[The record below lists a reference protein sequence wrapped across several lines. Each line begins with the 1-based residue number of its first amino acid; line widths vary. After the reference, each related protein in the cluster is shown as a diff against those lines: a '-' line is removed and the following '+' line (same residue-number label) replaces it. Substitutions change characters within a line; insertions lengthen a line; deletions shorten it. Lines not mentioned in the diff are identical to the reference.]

1 MIKKILIANRGEIA
15 CRIIKTAKKMNIK
28 TVAVY
33 SEADKQADFVKLADE
48 SYLIGPSSPNESY
61 LVIKKII
68 DIAKKSKSDAIHPG
82 YGFLSENYNFVK
94 ALEKEKIK
102 FIGPNKNAI
111 TKMGDK
117 IESKNLATKLKLNVI
132 PGHTEAIKDPK
143 KAIKI
148 AEKIGFPVLLKASAG
163 GGGKGMRIV
172 ENRNEL
178 EVNLKAAQSE
188 ALNSFGDDRVF
199 IEKFITNPRHIEI
212 QILCDKHGNQIHL
225 GERECSIQRRYQKV
239 IEECPSSFVDEKLR
253 NEMAEQA
260 LKLAKEVKY
269 DSAGTVEFV
278 VDGEKNFYFLEMNT
292 RLQVEHPVTELVT
305 GVDLVE
311 QMINCADGK
320 KLNLKQKDIS
330 LKGWSVESRIYA
342 EDPLKDFLPSIGRI
356 IEYHEP
362 QQTSLNEVVRND
374 TGVSSGSDI
383 SIFYD
388 PMIAK
393 LCTWGKTREISINRM
408 ELALDKFLLEGIDH
422 NIPFLSSIIGSQ
434 RFKSGDLT
442 TSFIE
447 DEYPNGFK
455 GLSANENENWIFS
468 SLFLVFHLSEIRK
481 DFYFDEGFSLDW
493 QVQIQNKLNSTV
505 KNTYNF
511 KIKQPSKNNVEFY
524 VKPLPLKEIKGMKKG
539 YIKVDIKKDYSN
551 KLVASYLEMF
561 NDNDGSIMLSN
572 KINYRIKYINPSIE
586 LNYRGVNIEALVLP
600 KHIADLSK
608 YMKPIKIIDKSNLL
622 LCPMPGK
629 LLKVMVEEQEIV
641 EEGQTL
647 CVIEAMK
654 MENTLVAQKNCT
666 IKSINFIEGDT
677 LSVDQ
682 TIMEFIFEK

>member
-15 CRIIKTAKKMNIK
+15 CRIIKTAKKMKIK

-33 SEADKQADFVKLADE
+33 SDADRQADFVKQADE
-48 SYLIGPSSPNESY
+48 SYYIGPSSPSESY

-68 DIAKKSKSDAIHPG
+68 EVAKKSKSDAIHPG

-111 TKMGDK
+111 IKMGDK
-117 IESKNLATKLKLNVI
+117 IESKNLANKLKLNII

-172 ENRNEL
+172 ENRKEL
-178 EVNLKAAQSE
+178 EPNLKAAQGE

-199 IEKFITNPRHIEI
+199 IEKYITNPRHIEI

-239 IEECPSSFVDEKLR
+239 IEECPSPFLDEELR
-253 NEMAEQA
+253 NAMAEQA

-278 VDGEKNFYFLEMNT
+278 VDDQKNFYFLEMNT

-320 KLNLKQKDIS
+320 KLNIRQKDIK
-330 LKGWSVESRIYA
+330 LNGWSIESRIYA

-356 IEYHEP
+356 IEYEEP
-362 QQTSLNEVVRND
+362 TNFNVNEIIRND

-383 SIFYD
+383 SIYYD
-388 PMIAK
+388 PMISK
-393 LCTWGKTREISINRM
+393 LAVHAETRLKSIDLMIN
-408 ELALDKFLLEGIDH
+408 ALQQYYITGVDH
-422 NIPFLSSIIGSQ
+422 NIAFLISTLKNND
-434 RFKSGDLT
+434 FKSGNISTNFIKENYPKGYSSNFGLNKSLMNKFNMAAVYVYSKLNKFKGNNISVSSKKR
-442 TSFIE
+442 SFDYQLKEEKMLEDSYLIRLSDKRNDFVISSNWKNNEKVMCLKIDEELCFVKVNEIKNFNQFSFTIE
-447 DEYPNGFK
+447 DCTLNLT
-455 GLSANENENWIFS
+455 LSSTQIEK
-468 SLFLVFHLSEIRK
+468 LFA
-481 DFYFDEGFSLDW
+481 YM
-493 QVQIQNKLNSTV
+493 
-505 KNTYNF
+505 
-511 KIKQPSKNNVEFY
+511 PA
-524 VKPLPLKEIKGMKKG
+524 
-539 YIKVDIKKDYSN
+539 IKV
-551 KLVASYLEMF
+551 E
-561 NDNDGSIMLSN
+561 
-572 KINYRIKYINPSIE
+572 
-586 LNYRGVNIEALVLP
+586 
-600 KHIADLSK
+600 DLSK
-608 YMKPIKIIDKSNLL
+608 KLIS
-622 LCPMPGK
+622 PMPGLVK
-629 LLKVMVEEQEIV
+629 SISIKK
-641 EEGQTL
+641 GQTIKQGQEL
-647 CVIEAMK
+647 IVIEAMK
-654 MENTLVAQKNCT
+654 MENILKSEKDCIVDDVL
-666 IKSINFIEGDT
+666 IKEGS
-677 LSVDQ
+677 SVSTDEVLI
-682 TIMEFIFEK
+682 TFK

>member
-15 CRIIKTAKKMNIK
+15 CRIIKTAKKMKIK

-33 SEADKQADFVKLADE
+33 SDADRQADFVKQADE
-48 SYLIGPSSPNESY
+48 SYYIGPSSPSESY

-68 DIAKKSKSDAIHPG
+68 EVAKKSKSDAIHPG

-111 TKMGDK
+111 IKMGDK
-117 IESKNLATKLKLNVI
+117 IESKNLANKLKLNII

-172 ENRNEL
+172 ENRKEL
-178 EVNLKAAQSE
+178 EPNLKAAQGE

-199 IEKFITNPRHIEI
+199 IEKYITNPRHIEI

-239 IEECPSSFVDEKLR
+239 IEECPSPFLDEELR
-253 NEMAEQA
+253 NAMAEQA

-278 VDGEKNFYFLEMNT
+278 VDDQKNFYFLEMNT

-320 KLNLKQKDIS
+320 KLNIRQKDIK
-330 LKGWSVESRIYA
+330 LNGWSIESRIYA

-356 IEYHEP
+356 IEYEEP
-362 QQTSLNEVVRND
+362 TNFNVNEIIRND

-383 SIFYD
+383 SIYYD
-388 PMIAK
+388 PMISK
-393 LCTWGKTREISINRM
+393 LAVHAETRLKSIDLMIN
-408 ELALDKFLLEGIDH
+408 ALQQYYITGVDH
-422 NIPFLSSIIGSQ
+422 NIAFLISTLKNND
-434 RFKSGDLT
+434 FKSGNISTNFIKENYPKGYSSNFGLNKSLMHKFNMAAVYMYSKLNKFKGNNLSVSSKKR
-442 TSFIE
+442 SFDYQLKEEKMLEDGYLIRLGDKRNDFVISSSWKNNEKVMCLKIDEELCFVKVNEIKNFNQFSFTIE
-447 DEYPNGFK
+447 DCTLNLT
-455 GLSANENENWIFS
+455 LSSTQIEK
-468 SLFLVFHLSEIRK
+468 LFA
-481 DFYFDEGFSLDW
+481 YM
-493 QVQIQNKLNSTV
+493 
-505 KNTYNF
+505 
-511 KIKQPSKNNVEFY
+511 PA
-524 VKPLPLKEIKGMKKG
+524 
-539 YIKVDIKKDYSN
+539 IKV
-551 KLVASYLEMF
+551 E
-561 NDNDGSIMLSN
+561 
-572 KINYRIKYINPSIE
+572 
-586 LNYRGVNIEALVLP
+586 
-600 KHIADLSK
+600 DLSK
-608 YMKPIKIIDKSNLL
+608 KLIS
-622 LCPMPGK
+622 PMPGLVK
-629 LLKVMVEEQEIV
+629 SISIKKGQPIKQGQELI
-641 EEGQTL
+641 
-647 CVIEAMK
+647 VIEAMK
-654 MENTLVAQKNCT
+654 MENILKSEKDCIVDDVL
-666 IKSINFIEGDT
+666 IKEGS
-677 LSVDQ
+677 SVSTDEVLI
-682 TIMEFIFEK
+682 TFK

>member
-15 CRIIKTAKKMNIK
+15 CRIIRTAKKMNIK

-33 SEADKQADFVKLADE
+33 SDADKQADFVKQADE
-48 SYLIGPSSPNESY
+48 SYFIGPSSPNESY

-68 DIAKKSKSDAIHPG
+68 EIAKKSKSDAIHPG

-102 FIGPNKNAI
+102 FIGPNKYAI

-148 AEKIGFPVLLKASAG
+148 AEKIGYPILLKASAG

-172 ENRNEL
+172 ESSNEL

-199 IEKFITNPRHIEI
+199 IEKYITNPRHIEI

-239 IEECPSSFVDEKLR
+239 IEECPSPFVDEDLR
-253 NEMAEQA
+253 NAMAKQA

-278 VDGEKNFYFLEMNT
+278 VDGNKNFYFLEMNT

-330 LKGWSVESRIYA
+330 LNGWSVESRIYA

-362 QQTSLNEVVRND
+362 QQMLENEIVRND

-383 SIFYD
+383 SIYYD
-388 PMIAK
+388 PMISK
-393 LCTWGKTREISINRM
+393 LAVHSSTRIKAIDSMIN
-408 ELALDKFLLEGIDH
+408 ALQQYYITGVDH
-422 NIPFLSSIIGSQ
+422 NIAFLISTLKNKD
-434 RFKSGDLT
+434 FKSGNISTNFIKENYPKGYNYNHGINKSLINRFQQVAVFIYKKLNTSVDTHKISVISDKSSATFDTEINKASASLSITLNSKNKETHITSKWKINEKIMFINIDNELFFIKINKIHNFNKYSLT
-442 TSFIE
+442 IE
-447 DEYPNGFK
+447 DCSLDLLVTPEKNQ
-455 GLSANENENWIFS
+455 
-468 SLFLVFHLSEIRK
+468 SLF
-481 DFYFDEGFSLDW
+481 DYM
-493 QVQIQNKLNSTV
+493 
-505 KNTYNF
+505 
-511 KIKQPSKNNVEFY
+511 P
-524 VKPLPLKEIKGMKKG
+524 EIK
-539 YIKVDIKKDYSN
+539 
-551 KLVASYLEMF
+551 
-561 NDNDGSIMLSN
+561 
-572 KINYRIKYINPSIE
+572 IE
-586 LNYRGVNIEALVLP
+586 
-600 KHIADLSK
+600 DLSK
-608 YMKPIKIIDKSNLL
+608 KLIS
-622 LCPMPGK
+622 PMPGLIK
-629 LLKVMVEEQEIV
+629 SVAVKK
-641 EEGQTL
+641 GQL
-647 CVIEAMK
+647 VKRGDELVIIEAMK
-654 MENTLVAQKNCT
+654 MENILKSEKDCT
-666 IKSINFIEGDT
+666 IEDVFIEEGSNVSTDEVLMT
-677 LSVDQ
+677 
-682 TIMEFIFEK
+682 FK

>member
-15 CRIIKTAKKMNIK
+15 CRIIRTAKKMNIK

-33 SEADKQADFVKLADE
+33 SDADKQADFVKQADE
-48 SYLIGPSSPNESY
+48 SYFIGPSSPNESY

-68 DIAKKSKSDAIHPG
+68 EIAKKSKSDAIHPG
-82 YGFLSENYNFVK
+82 YGFLSENYIFVK

-102 FIGPNKNAI
+102 FIGPNKYAI

-148 AEKIGFPVLLKASAG
+148 AEKIGYPILLKASAG

-172 ENRNEL
+172 ESSNEL

-199 IEKFITNPRHIEI
+199 IEKYITNPRHIEI

-239 IEECPSSFVDEKLR
+239 IEECPSPFVDEDLR
-253 NEMAEQA
+253 NAMAKQA

-278 VDGEKNFYFLEMNT
+278 VDGNKNFYFLEMNT

-330 LKGWSVESRIYA
+330 LNGWSVESRIYA

-362 QQTSLNEVVRND
+362 QQMLENEIVRND

-383 SIFYD
+383 SIYYD
-388 PMIAK
+388 PMISK
-393 LCTWGKTREISINRM
+393 LAVHSSTRIKAIDSMIN
-408 ELALDKFLLEGIDH
+408 ALQQYYITGVDH
-422 NIPFLSSIIGSQ
+422 NIAFLISTLKNKD
-434 RFKSGDLT
+434 FKSGNISTNFIKENYPKGYNYNHGINKSLINRFQQVAVFIYKKLNTSVDTHKISVISDKSSATFDTEIDKASASLSITLNSKNKETQITSKWKINEKIMFINIDNELFFIKINKIHNFNKYSLT
-442 TSFIE
+442 IE
-447 DEYPNGFK
+447 DCSLDLLVTPEKNQ
-455 GLSANENENWIFS
+455 
-468 SLFLVFHLSEIRK
+468 SLF
-481 DFYFDEGFSLDW
+481 DYM
-493 QVQIQNKLNSTV
+493 
-505 KNTYNF
+505 
-511 KIKQPSKNNVEFY
+511 P
-524 VKPLPLKEIKGMKKG
+524 EIK
-539 YIKVDIKKDYSN
+539 
-551 KLVASYLEMF
+551 
-561 NDNDGSIMLSN
+561 
-572 KINYRIKYINPSIE
+572 IE
-586 LNYRGVNIEALVLP
+586 
-600 KHIADLSK
+600 DLSK
-608 YMKPIKIIDKSNLL
+608 KLIS
-622 LCPMPGK
+622 PMPGLIK
-629 LLKVMVEEQEIV
+629 SVGVKK
-641 EEGQTL
+641 GQL
-647 CVIEAMK
+647 VKRGDELVIIEAMK
-654 MENTLVAQKNCT
+654 MENILKSEKDCT
-666 IKSINFIEGDT
+666 IEDVFIEEGSNVSTDEVLMT
-677 LSVDQ
+677 
-682 TIMEFIFEK
+682 FK

>member
-15 CRIIKTAKKMNIK
+15 CRIIKTAKKMKIK

-33 SEADKQADFVKLADE
+33 SDADRQADFVKQADE
-48 SYLIGPSSPNESY
+48 SYYIGPSSPSESY

-68 DIAKKSKSDAIHPG
+68 DVAKKSKSDAIHPG

-111 TKMGDK
+111 IKMGDK
-117 IESKNLATKLKLNVI
+117 IESKNLANKLKLNII

-172 ENRNEL
+172 ENRKEL
-178 EVNLKAAQSE
+178 EPNLKAAQGE

-199 IEKFITNPRHIEI
+199 IEKYITNPRHIEI

-239 IEECPSSFVDEKLR
+239 IEECPSPFLDEELR
-253 NEMAEQA
+253 NAMAEQA

-278 VDGEKNFYFLEMNT
+278 VDDQKNFYFLEMNT

-320 KLNLKQKDIS
+320 KLNIRQKDIK
-330 LKGWSVESRIYA
+330 LNGWSIESRIYA

-356 IEYHEP
+356 IEYEEP
-362 QQTSLNEVVRND
+362 TNFNVNEIIRND

-383 SIFYD
+383 SIYYD
-388 PMIAK
+388 PMISK
-393 LCTWGKTREISINRM
+393 LAVHAETRLKSIDLMIN
-408 ELALDKFLLEGIDH
+408 ALQQYYITGVDH
-422 NIPFLSSIIGSQ
+422 NIAFLISTLKNND
-434 RFKSGDLT
+434 FKSGNISTNFIKENYPKGYSSNFGLNKSLMNKFNMAAVYVYSKLNKFKGNNISVSSKKRPFDYQLKEEKMLEDSYLIRLGDKRNDFVISSNWKNNEKVMCLKIDEELCFVKVNEIKNFNQF
-442 TSFIE
+442 SFTIE
-447 DEYPNGFK
+447 DCTLNLT
-455 GLSANENENWIFS
+455 LSSTQIEK
-468 SLFLVFHLSEIRK
+468 LFA
-481 DFYFDEGFSLDW
+481 YM
-493 QVQIQNKLNSTV
+493 
-505 KNTYNF
+505 
-511 KIKQPSKNNVEFY
+511 PA
-524 VKPLPLKEIKGMKKG
+524 
-539 YIKVDIKKDYSN
+539 IKV
-551 KLVASYLEMF
+551 E
-561 NDNDGSIMLSN
+561 
-572 KINYRIKYINPSIE
+572 
-586 LNYRGVNIEALVLP
+586 
-600 KHIADLSK
+600 DLSK
-608 YMKPIKIIDKSNLL
+608 KLIS
-622 LCPMPGK
+622 PMPGLVK
-629 LLKVMVEEQEIV
+629 SISIKKGQLIKQGQELI
-641 EEGQTL
+641 
-647 CVIEAMK
+647 VIEAMK
-654 MENTLVAQKNCT
+654 MENILKSEKECIVDDVL
-666 IKSINFIEGDT
+666 IKEGS
-677 LSVDQ
+677 SVSTDEVLI
-682 TIMEFIFEK
+682 TFK

>member
-15 CRIIKTAKKMNIK
+15 CRIIKTAKKMKIK

-33 SEADKQADFVKLADE
+33 SDADRQADFVKQADE
-48 SYLIGPSSPNESY
+48 SYYIGPSSPSESY

-68 DIAKKSKSDAIHPG
+68 EVAKKSKSDAIHPG

-111 TKMGDK
+111 IKMGDK
-117 IESKNLATKLKLNVI
+117 IESKNLANKLKLNII

-172 ENRNEL
+172 ENRKEL
-178 EVNLKAAQSE
+178 EPNLKAAQGE

-199 IEKFITNPRHIEI
+199 IEKYITNPRHIEI

-239 IEECPSSFVDEKLR
+239 IEECPSPFLDEELR
-253 NEMAEQA
+253 NAMAEQA

-278 VDGEKNFYFLEMNT
+278 VDDQKNFYFLEMNT

-320 KLNLKQKDIS
+320 KLNIRQKDIK
-330 LKGWSVESRIYA
+330 LNGWSIESRIYA

-356 IEYHEP
+356 IEYEEP
-362 QQTSLNEVVRND
+362 TNFNVNEIIRND

-383 SIFYD
+383 SIYYD
-388 PMIAK
+388 PMISK
-393 LCTWGKTREISINRM
+393 LAVHAETRLKSIDLMIN
-408 ELALDKFLLEGIDH
+408 ALQQYYITGVDH
-422 NIPFLSSIIGSQ
+422 NIAFLISTLKNND
-434 RFKSGDLT
+434 FKSGNISTNFIKENYPKGYSSNFGLNKSLMNKFNMAAVYVYSKLNKFKGNNISVSSKKR
-442 TSFIE
+442 SFDYQLKEEKMLEDGYLIRLGDKRNDFVISSSWKNNEKVMCLKIDEELCFVKVNEIKNFNQFSFTIE
-447 DEYPNGFK
+447 DCTLNLT
-455 GLSANENENWIFS
+455 LS
-468 SLFLVFHLSEIRK
+468 
-481 DFYFDEGFSLDW
+481 
-493 QVQIQNKLNSTV
+493 ST
-505 KNTYNF
+505 
-511 KIKQPSKNNVEFY
+511 Q
-524 VKPLPLKEIKGMKKG
+524 
-539 YIKVDIKKDYSN
+539 IKKLFAYMPAT
-551 KLVASYLEMF
+551 KVE
-561 NDNDGSIMLSN
+561 
-572 KINYRIKYINPSIE
+572 
-586 LNYRGVNIEALVLP
+586 
-600 KHIADLSK
+600 DLSK
-608 YMKPIKIIDKSNLL
+608 KLIS
-622 LCPMPGK
+622 PMPGLVK
-629 LLKVMVEEQEIV
+629 SISIKKGQLIKQGQELI
-641 EEGQTL
+641 
-647 CVIEAMK
+647 VIEAMK
-654 MENTLVAQKNCT
+654 MENILKSEKECIVDDVL
-666 IKSINFIEGDT
+666 IKEGS
-677 LSVDQ
+677 SVSTDEVLI
-682 TIMEFIFEK
+682 TFK

>member
-15 CRIIKTAKKMNIK
+15 CRIIRTAKKMNIK

-33 SEADKQADFVKLADE
+33 SDADKQADFVKQADE
-48 SYLIGPSSPNESY
+48 SYFIGPSSPNESY

-68 DIAKKSKSDAIHPG
+68 EIAKKSKSDAIHPG

-102 FIGPNKNAI
+102 FIGPNKYAI

-117 IESKNLATKLKLNVI
+117 IESKNLATKLKLNVL
-132 PGHTEAIKDPK
+132 PGHTEAIKHPK

-148 AEKIGFPVLLKASAG
+148 AEKIGYPILLKASAG

-172 ENRNEL
+172 ESSNEL

-199 IEKFITNPRHIEI
+199 IEKYITNPRHIEI

-239 IEECPSSFVDEKLR
+239 IEECPSPFVDEDLR
-253 NEMAEQA
+253 NAMAKQA

-278 VDGEKNFYFLEMNT
+278 VDGNKNFYFLEMNT

-330 LKGWSVESRIYA
+330 LNGWSVESRIYA

-362 QQTSLNEVVRND
+362 QQMLENEIVRND

-383 SIFYD
+383 SIYYD
-388 PMIAK
+388 PMISK
-393 LCTWGKTREISINRM
+393 LAVHSSTRIKAIDSMIN
-408 ELALDKFLLEGIDH
+408 ALQQYYITGVDH
-422 NIPFLSSIIGSQ
+422 NIAFLISTLKNKD
-434 RFKSGDLT
+434 FKSGNISTNFIKENYPKGYNYNHGINKSLINRFQQVAVFIYKKLNTSVDTHKISVISDKSSATFDTEIDKASASLSITLNSKNKETHITSKWKINEKIMFINIDNELFFIKINKIHNFNKYSLT
-442 TSFIE
+442 IE
-447 DEYPNGFK
+447 DCSLDLLVTPEKNQ
-455 GLSANENENWIFS
+455 
-468 SLFLVFHLSEIRK
+468 SLF
-481 DFYFDEGFSLDW
+481 DYM
-493 QVQIQNKLNSTV
+493 
-505 KNTYNF
+505 
-511 KIKQPSKNNVEFY
+511 P
-524 VKPLPLKEIKGMKKG
+524 EIK
-539 YIKVDIKKDYSN
+539 
-551 KLVASYLEMF
+551 
-561 NDNDGSIMLSN
+561 
-572 KINYRIKYINPSIE
+572 IE
-586 LNYRGVNIEALVLP
+586 
-600 KHIADLSK
+600 DLSK
-608 YMKPIKIIDKSNLL
+608 KLIS
-622 LCPMPGK
+622 PMPGLIK
-629 LLKVMVEEQEIV
+629 SVGVKK
-641 EEGQTL
+641 GQL
-647 CVIEAMK
+647 VKRGDELVIIEAMK
-654 MENTLVAQKNCT
+654 MENILKSEKDCT
-666 IKSINFIEGDT
+666 IEDVFIEEGSNVSTDEVLMT
-677 LSVDQ
+677 
-682 TIMEFIFEK
+682 FK

>member
-15 CRIIKTAKKMNIK
+15 CRIIKTANKMNIK

-33 SEADKQADFVKLADE
+33 SEADKHADFVKLADE

-68 DIAKKSKSDAIHPG
+68 EIAKKSKSDAIHPG

-117 IESKNLATKLKLNVI
+117 IESKNLANKLKLNII

-148 AEKIGFPVLLKASAG
+148 SEKIGFPVLLKASAG

-172 ENRNEL
+172 ESRKDL
-178 EVNLKAAQSE
+178 EANLKAAQSE

-199 IEKFITNPRHIEI
+199 IEKYITNPRHIEI

-239 IEECPSSFVDEKLR
+239 IEECPSSFVDKELR
-253 NEMAEQA
+253 EAMAEQA
-260 LKLAKEVKY
+260 LRLAKEVKY

-278 VDGEKNFYFLEMNT
+278 VDNDRNFYFLEMNT

-320 KLNLKQKDIS
+320 KLNLKQKDIN
-330 LKGWSVESRIYA
+330 LNGWSIESRIYA
-342 EDPLKDFLPSIGRI
+342 EDPLKDFLPSIGRL

-362 QQTSLNEVVRND
+362 QQKNKTEIIRND
-374 TGVSSGSDI
+374 TGVSGGSDI

-388 PMIAK
+388 PMISK
-393 LCTWGKTREISINRM
+393 LAVHEKTRTKAIDLMIN
-408 ELALDKFLLEGIDH
+408 ALQQYYITGVDH
-422 NIPFLSSIIGSQ
+422 NIAFLISTLKNKDFRSGSIS
-434 RFKSGDLT
+434 T
-442 TSFIE
+442 NFIKE
-447 DEYPNGFK
+447 NYPKGYYFNY
-455 GLSANENENWIFS
+455 GLSKSLIEKFNYAAIF
-468 SLFLVFHLSEIRK
+468 IYK
-481 DFYFDEGFSLDW
+481 
-493 QVQIQNKLNSTV
+493 KLNINITNLGLSVISKKITSDFEIKSHKLID
-505 KNTYNF
+505 KNLSMVVTH
-511 KIKQPSKNNVEFY
+511 KN
-524 VKPLPLKEIKGMKKG
+524 KEIVLHSLWKINQK
-539 YIKVDIKKDYSN
+539 
-551 KLVASYLEMF
+551 
-561 NDNDGSIMLSN
+561 IMELNIGDEKCFVKIN
-572 KINYRIKYINPSIE
+572 KINNFNQFSITIEDCSLDLIVAPNKNKALFDYMPEIKLE
-586 LNYRGVNIEALVLP
+586 
-600 KHIADLSK
+600 DLSK
-608 YMKPIKIIDKSNLL
+608 KLIS
-622 LCPMPGK
+622 PMPGLIK
-629 LLKVMVEEQEIV
+629 SISIKKGQLIKQGEELVI
-641 EEGQTL
+641 
-647 CVIEAMK
+647 IEAMK
-654 MENTLVAQKNCT
+654 MENILKSEKDCLVEDVL
-666 IKSINFIEGDT
+666 IKEGS
-677 LSVDQ
+677 SVSTDEVLI
-682 TIMEFIFEK
+682 TFK

>member
-15 CRIIKTAKKMNIK
+15 CRIIKTAKKMKIK

-33 SEADKQADFVKLADE
+33 SDADRQADFVKQADE
-48 SYLIGPSSPNESY
+48 SYYIGPSSPSESY

-68 DIAKKSKSDAIHPG
+68 EVAKKSKSDAIHPG

-111 TKMGDK
+111 IKMGDK
-117 IESKNLATKLKLNVI
+117 IESKNLANKLKLNII

-172 ENRNEL
+172 ENRKEL
-178 EVNLKAAQSE
+178 EPNLKAAQGE

-199 IEKFITNPRHIEI
+199 IEKYITNPRHIEI

-239 IEECPSSFVDEKLR
+239 IEECPSPFLDEELR
-253 NEMAEQA
+253 NAMAEQA

-278 VDGEKNFYFLEMNT
+278 VDDQKNFYFLEMNT

-320 KLNLKQKDIS
+320 KLNIRQKDIK
-330 LKGWSVESRIYA
+330 LNGWSIESRIYA

-356 IEYHEP
+356 IEYEEP
-362 QQTSLNEVVRND
+362 TNFNVNEIIRND

-383 SIFYD
+383 SIYYD
-388 PMIAK
+388 PMISK
-393 LCTWGKTREISINRM
+393 LAVHTETRLKSIDLMIN
-408 ELALDKFLLEGIDH
+408 ALQQYYITGVDH
-422 NIPFLSSIIGSQ
+422 NIAFLISTLKNND
-434 RFKSGDLT
+434 FKSGNISTNFIKENYPKGYSSNFGLNKSLMNKFNMAAVYVYSKLNKFKGNNISVSSKKR
-442 TSFIE
+442 SFNYQLKEEKMLENGYLIRLGDKRNDFVISSSWKNNEKVMCLKINEELCFVKVNEIKNFNQFSFTIE
-447 DEYPNGFK
+447 DCTLNLT
-455 GLSANENENWIFS
+455 LSSTQIEK
-468 SLFLVFHLSEIRK
+468 LFA
-481 DFYFDEGFSLDW
+481 YM
-493 QVQIQNKLNSTV
+493 
-505 KNTYNF
+505 
-511 KIKQPSKNNVEFY
+511 PA
-524 VKPLPLKEIKGMKKG
+524 
-539 YIKVDIKKDYSN
+539 IKV
-551 KLVASYLEMF
+551 E
-561 NDNDGSIMLSN
+561 
-572 KINYRIKYINPSIE
+572 
-586 LNYRGVNIEALVLP
+586 
-600 KHIADLSK
+600 DLSK
-608 YMKPIKIIDKSNLL
+608 KLIS
-622 LCPMPGK
+622 PMPGLVK
-629 LLKVMVEEQEIV
+629 SISIKKSQLVKQGQELI
-641 EEGQTL
+641 
-647 CVIEAMK
+647 VIEAMK
-654 MENTLVAQKNCT
+654 MENILKSEKECIVDDVL
-666 IKSINFIEGDT
+666 IKEGS
-677 LSVDQ
+677 SVSTDEVLI
-682 TIMEFIFEK
+682 TFK

>member
-388 PMIAK
+388 PMISK
-393 LCTWGKTREISINRM
+393 LAVHASTRLKAIESMIN
-408 ELALDKFLLEGIDH
+408 ALQQYYITGVDH
-422 NIPFLSSIIGSQ
+422 NIAFLISTLKNKDFKNGNITTNFIKKNYPKGYSHNYGLNKSLINKFHHAAIFIYKKINKKNNSSNFSVISEKTLSNFKVKLDNINGDNALMTLIDKTKEITLSSKWKINQKIMS
-434 RFKSGDLT
+434 LN
-442 TSFIE
+442 IE
-447 DEYPNGFK
+447 DELCFIKVNKIHNFNQY
-455 GLSANENENWIFS
+455 
-468 SLFLVFHLSEIRK
+468 SLTIEDCSLKLVVTP
-481 DFYFDEGFSLDW
+481 D
-493 QVQIQNKLNSTV
+493 
-505 KNTYNF
+505 KNYDLF
-511 KIKQPSKNNVEFY
+511 AYMP
-524 VKPLPLKEIKGMKKG
+524 EIK
-539 YIKVDIKKDYSN
+539 
-551 KLVASYLEMF
+551 LE
-561 NDNDGSIMLSN
+561 
-572 KINYRIKYINPSIE
+572 
-586 LNYRGVNIEALVLP
+586 
-600 KHIADLSK
+600 DLSK
-608 YMKPIKIIDKSNLL
+608 KLIS
-622 LCPMPGK
+622 PMPGLIK
-629 LLKVMVEEQEIV
+629 SVGVKKGQLVKQGEELV
-641 EEGQTL
+641 
-647 CVIEAMK
+647 VIEAMK
-654 MENTLVAQKNCT
+654 MENILKSEKDCT
-666 IKSINFIEGDT
+666 VDDIFIEESS
-677 LSVDQ
+677 SVSTDEVLM
-682 TIMEFIFEK
+682 TFK

>member
-15 CRIIKTAKKMNIK
+15 CRIIKTAKKMKIK

-33 SEADKQADFVKLADE
+33 SDADRQADFVKQADE
-48 SYLIGPSSPNESY
+48 SYYIGPSSPSESY

-68 DIAKKSKSDAIHPG
+68 EVAKKSKSDAIHPG

-111 TKMGDK
+111 IKMGDK
-117 IESKNLATKLKLNVI
+117 IESKNLANKLKLNII

-172 ENRNEL
+172 ENRKEL
-178 EVNLKAAQSE
+178 EPNLKAAQGE

-199 IEKFITNPRHIEI
+199 IEKYITNPRHIEI

-239 IEECPSSFVDEKLR
+239 IEECPSPFLDEELR
-253 NEMAEQA
+253 NAMAEQA

-278 VDGEKNFYFLEMNT
+278 VDDQKNFYFLEMNT

-320 KLNLKQKDIS
+320 KLNIRQKDIK
-330 LKGWSVESRIYA
+330 LNGWSIESRIYA

-356 IEYHEP
+356 IEYEEP
-362 QQTSLNEVVRND
+362 TNFNVNEIIRND

-383 SIFYD
+383 SIYYD
-388 PMIAK
+388 PMISK
-393 LCTWGKTREISINRM
+393 LAVHAETRLKSIDLMIN
-408 ELALDKFLLEGIDH
+408 ALQQYYITGVDH
-422 NIPFLSSIIGSQ
+422 NIAFLISTLKNND
-434 RFKSGDLT
+434 FKSGNISTNFIKENYPKGYSSNFGLNKSLMHKFNMAAVYMYSKLNKFKGNNLSVSSKKG
-442 TSFIE
+442 SFDYQLKEEKMLEDGYLIRLGDKRNDFVISSSWKNNEKVMCLKIDEELCFVKVNEIKNFNQFSFTIE
-447 DEYPNGFK
+447 DCTLNLT
-455 GLSANENENWIFS
+455 LSSTQIEK
-468 SLFLVFHLSEIRK
+468 LFA
-481 DFYFDEGFSLDW
+481 YM
-493 QVQIQNKLNSTV
+493 
-505 KNTYNF
+505 
-511 KIKQPSKNNVEFY
+511 PA
-524 VKPLPLKEIKGMKKG
+524 
-539 YIKVDIKKDYSN
+539 IKV
-551 KLVASYLEMF
+551 E
-561 NDNDGSIMLSN
+561 
-572 KINYRIKYINPSIE
+572 
-586 LNYRGVNIEALVLP
+586 
-600 KHIADLSK
+600 DLSK
-608 YMKPIKIIDKSNLL
+608 KLIS
-622 LCPMPGK
+622 PMPGLVK
-629 LLKVMVEEQEIV
+629 SISIKKGQLIKQGQELI
-641 EEGQTL
+641 
-647 CVIEAMK
+647 VIEAMK
-654 MENTLVAQKNCT
+654 MENILKSEKECIVDDVL
-666 IKSINFIEGDT
+666 IKEGS
-677 LSVDQ
+677 SVSTDEVLI
-682 TIMEFIFEK
+682 TFK

>member
-15 CRIIKTAKKMNIK
+15 CRIIKTANKMNIK

-33 SEADKQADFVKLADE
+33 SEADKHADFVKLADE

-68 DIAKKSKSDAIHPG
+68 EIAKKSKSDAIHPG

-117 IESKNLATKLKLNVI
+117 IESKNLANKLKLNII

-148 AEKIGFPVLLKASAG
+148 SEKIGFPVLLKASAG

-172 ENRNEL
+172 ESRKDL
-178 EVNLKAAQSE
+178 EANLKAAQSE

-199 IEKFITNPRHIEI
+199 IEKYITNPRHIEI

-239 IEECPSSFVDEKLR
+239 IEECPSSFVDKELR
-253 NEMAEQA
+253 EAMAEQA
-260 LKLAKEVKY
+260 LRLAKEVKY

-278 VDGEKNFYFLEMNT
+278 VDNDRNFYFLEMNT

-320 KLNLKQKDIS
+320 KLNLKQKDIN
-330 LKGWSVESRIYA
+330 LNGWSIESRIYA
-342 EDPLKDFLPSIGRI
+342 EDPLKDFLPSIGRL

-362 QQTSLNEVVRND
+362 QQKNKTEIIRND
-374 TGVSSGSDI
+374 TGVSGGSDI

-388 PMIAK
+388 PMISK
-393 LCTWGKTREISINRM
+393 LAVHEKTRTKAIDLMIN
-408 ELALDKFLLEGIDH
+408 ALQQYYITGVDH
-422 NIPFLSSIIGSQ
+422 NIAFLISTLKNKDFRSGSISTNFIKENYPKGYYFNYGLS
-434 RFKSGDLT
+434 KSLIEKFNYAAIFIYKKLNINITNLDLSVISKKT
-442 TSFIE
+442 TSDFEIKSHKLI
-447 DEYPNGFK
+447 DKN
-455 GLSANENENWIFS
+455 LSMIVA
-468 SLFLVFHLSEIRK
+468 H
-481 DFYFDEGFSLDW
+481 
-493 QVQIQNKLNSTV
+493 
-505 KNTYNF
+505 KN
-511 KIKQPSKNNVEFY
+511 
-524 VKPLPLKEIKGMKKG
+524 KEIVLHSLWKINQKIMELN
-539 YIKVDIKKDYSN
+539 I
-551 KLVASYLEMF
+551 
-561 NDNDGSIMLSN
+561 NDEKCFVKIN
-572 KINYRIKYINPSIE
+572 KINNFNQFSITIEDCSLDLIVAPNKNKALFDYMPEIKRE
-586 LNYRGVNIEALVLP
+586 
-600 KHIADLSK
+600 DLSK
-608 YMKPIKIIDKSNLL
+608 KLIS
-622 LCPMPGK
+622 PMPGLIK
-629 LLKVMVEEQEIV
+629 SISIKKGQLIKQGEELVI
-641 EEGQTL
+641 
-647 CVIEAMK
+647 IEAMK
-654 MENTLVAQKNCT
+654 MENILKSEKDCLVEDVL
-666 IKSINFIEGDT
+666 IKEGS
-677 LSVDQ
+677 SVSTDEVLI
-682 TIMEFIFEK
+682 TFK